1 MMPMR
6 RNKTLISVLLLVL
19 TINIYLMYKTINN
32 KGSPLD
38 NLTLKE
44 ITRVIFLQCYKK
56 YRVFKEYLKV
66 IEKYSL
72 NIDKLNHVKK

>member
-1 MMPMR
+1 MR

-44 ITRVIFLQCYKK
+44 ITRVIFL
-56 YRVFKEYLKV
+56 
-66 IEKYSL
+66 
-72 NIDKLNHVKK
+72 